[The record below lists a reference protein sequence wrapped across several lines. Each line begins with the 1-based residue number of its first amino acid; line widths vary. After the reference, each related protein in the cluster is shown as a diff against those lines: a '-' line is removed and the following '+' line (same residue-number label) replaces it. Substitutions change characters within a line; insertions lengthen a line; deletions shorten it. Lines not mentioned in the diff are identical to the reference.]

1 MTTSAPTADPA
12 PKPAQ
17 TEQGSRRNRSVK
29 NYLID
34 SRFQLK
40 YTGFIVGVS
49 IAICAIMGV
58 FINSTSGAVV
68 AESQKVVD
76 ESKKV
81 SEVVQMTI
89 KDQYSDT
96 PELAASYAQAA
107 SQNDDKIAAQQQ
119 QLIARQKTM
128 LTSLVGGLTLMVIL
142 IGLLGI
148 YFTHKVAG
156 PIYKMKMLLKQV
168 GDGKLTFRGG
178 LRKGD
183 ELQDF
188 FEAFSNM
195 VEQLKSRQAGEI
207 KLLEEAIEQART
219 AGASEDMMKNVV
231 TVRDEMKRALD
242 Q

>member
-1 MTTSAPTADPA
+1 MTTSAPTAQPVQ
-12 PKPAQ
+12 KTGRHQ
-17 TEQGSRRNRSVK
+17 RSVK

-40 YTGFIVGVS
+40 YTGFIIM
-49 IAICAIMGV
+49 IALAISAVLGV
-58 FINSTSGAVV
+58 FLYNTSNDVV

-76 ESKKV
+76 ENKKV
-81 SEVVQMTI
+81 SDVVKMNM
-89 KDQYSDT
+89 KEQYADT
-96 PELAASYAQAA
+96 PELADSFNQEAEKSDNQIAEQQAS
-107 SQNDDKIAAQQQ
+107 
-119 QLIARQKTM
+119 LVRHQKTM
-128 LTSLVGGLTLMVIL
+128 LTSLVGGLALMVIA

-156 PIYKMKMLLKQV
+156 PIYKMKLLLKQV

-188 FEAFSNM
+188 FEAFASM
-195 VEQLKSRQAGEI
+195 VEQLKARQAKEVE
-207 KLLEEAIEQART
+207 LLEEAIGNAKN
-219 AGASEDMMKNVV
+219 AGASDDMMKNVV

-242 Q
+242 M

>member
-17 TEQGSRRNRSVK
+17 PAQGGRQNRSLK

-40 YTGFIVGVS
+40 YTSFIVGVS
-49 IAICAIMGV
+49 LVICGIMGV
-58 FINSTSGAVV
+58 FLYNTSGAVV
-68 AESQKVVD
+68 DESQKVVD

-96 PELAASYAQAA
+96 PELAASYAQASSA
-107 SQNDDKIAAQQQ
+107 NDDKIAAQQQ
-119 QLIARQKTM
+119 QLVKRQRTM
-128 LTSLVGGLTLMVIL
+128 LTSLVGGLSLMVVL

-156 PIYKMKMLLKQV
+156 PIYKMKLLLKQV

-188 FEAFSNM
+188 FEAFSSM
-195 VEQLKSRQAGEI
+195 VEQLKSRQANEI
-207 KLLEEAIEQART
+207 ALLEGAIEKAQA
-219 AGASEDMMKNVV
+219 AGASDDMMKNVV

>member
-1 MTTSAPTADPA
+1 M
-12 PKPAQ
+12 
-17 TEQGSRRNRSVK
+17 K

-40 YTGFIVGVS
+40 YTSFIVGVS
-49 IAICAIMGV
+49 IAICAIMGL
-58 FINSTSGAVV
+58 FLYNTSGAVV

-81 SEVVQMTI
+81 SEIVQMSI
-89 KDQYSDT
+89 KDDPVYSET
-96 PELAASYAQAA
+96 PELAGAVASA
-107 SQNDDKIAAQQQ
+107 STANDQKIEQQQQ
-119 QLIARQKTM
+119 QLIQRQKTM
-128 LTSLVGGLTLMVIL
+128 LASLVGGLTLMVVL
-142 IGLLGI
+142 IGMLGI

-156 PIYKMKMLLKQV
+156 PIYKMKLLLKQV

-188 FEAFSNM
+188 FEAFSGM
-195 VEQLKSRQAGEI
+195 VEQLKSRQANEI
-207 KLLEEAIEQART
+207 ALLEGAIAKAQA
-219 AGASEDMMKNVV
+219 AGASDDMMKNVV